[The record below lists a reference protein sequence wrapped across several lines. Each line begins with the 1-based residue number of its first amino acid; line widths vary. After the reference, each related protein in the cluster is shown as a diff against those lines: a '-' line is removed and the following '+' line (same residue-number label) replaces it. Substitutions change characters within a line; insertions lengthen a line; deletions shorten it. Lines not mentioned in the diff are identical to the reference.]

1 MDMMGLI
8 GLVGVGGLTC
18 LVCPLILKD
27 ILDASI
33 TSIDIDADVDFT
45 IDVYSSII

>member
-1 MDMMGLI
+1 MMGLI

-27 ILDASI
+27 ILDASK
-33 TSIDIDADVDFT
+33 TSRDIDVDVD
-45 IDVYSSII
+45 IAIVDVYSSII